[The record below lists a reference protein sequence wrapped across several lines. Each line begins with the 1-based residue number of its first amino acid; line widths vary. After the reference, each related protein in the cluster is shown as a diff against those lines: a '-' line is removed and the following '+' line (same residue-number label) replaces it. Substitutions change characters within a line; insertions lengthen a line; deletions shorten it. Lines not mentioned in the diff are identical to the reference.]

1 MTEPSQ
7 ANKMLI
13 VVALKCDQVRG
24 KVNLDMSSF
33 PLSSLFNVFFDSKQ
47 IFSNQIQYRSASID
61 YLLS

>member
-13 VVALKCDQVRG
+13 LVALKCDQIKG
-24 KVNLDMSSF
+24 KVNLDRSPF